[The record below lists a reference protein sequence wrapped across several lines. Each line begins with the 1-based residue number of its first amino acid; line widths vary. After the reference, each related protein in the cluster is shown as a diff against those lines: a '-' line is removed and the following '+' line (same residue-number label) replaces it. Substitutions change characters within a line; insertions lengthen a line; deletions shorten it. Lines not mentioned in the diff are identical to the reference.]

1 MIASDFNK
9 HVKPVAVV
17 PEPENEP
24 DTDSVGDLIDTS
36 DVSIFVSYCY
46 RDVQL
51 IKIEQQSNE
60 HSMVPF
66 NIFEEGYGPLN
77 LSWHLRSPICL

>member
-36 DVSIFVSYCY
+36 DVSIFVAYCY

-51 IKIEQQSNE
+51 IKLNNSQMNTAWFHLIFVKKT
-60 HSMVPF
+60 MV
-66 NIFEEGYGPLN
+66 L
-77 LSWHLRSPICL
+77 